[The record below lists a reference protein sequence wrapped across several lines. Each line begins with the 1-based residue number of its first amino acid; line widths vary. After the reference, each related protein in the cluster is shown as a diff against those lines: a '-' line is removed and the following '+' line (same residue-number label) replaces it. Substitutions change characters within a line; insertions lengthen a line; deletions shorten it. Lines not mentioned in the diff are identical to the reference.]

1 MKIWWSIRYHLNRKP
16 STLSILAGI
25 PSNFEDELF
34 EKYREIE
41 RNFRERRWEP
51 SELNGGKLCE
61 VAYSILKGHVDGSF
75 PATPSKPNNFP
86 AACDALKNTPSTFNR
101 SVRMLIPHIL
111 KGLYDIRN
119 NRNVGH
125 VGGDV
130 NPNHMDAVCV
140 LHMSKWVV
148 SELIRIFH
156 GVSIQEAAMLVD
168 SLSERELPLVWDAG
182 AVRRVLDVNL
192 TMLEKTLVLLYS
204 SAEPLSEKSLCSSL
218 EHSNASVYR
227 RDVLK
232 KAHKARLVEY
242 DQNAQTVR
250 ISPVGSKRVEEE
262 ILPKSK

>member
-1 MKIWWSIRYHLNRKP
+1 MH
-16 STLSILAGI
+16 ILTGI
-25 PSNFEDELF
+25 PPSFEDELF

-61 VAYSILKGHVDGSF
+61 VAYSILKGHIDGTF
-75 PATPSKPNNFP
+75 PSTPSKPSNFP
-86 AACDALKNTPSTFNR
+86 AACDALKNAPTTFNR
-101 SVRMLIPHIL
+101 SVRLLIPHIL

-140 LHMSKWVV
+140 LHMSKWIV

-156 GVSIQEAAMLVD
+156 GVSIQEAATLVD
-168 SLSERELPLVWDAG
+168 SLSEREIPLVWDAG
-182 AVRRVLDVNL
+182 DVRRVLDVNL
-192 TMLEKTLVLLYS
+192 TMLEKTLVLLYAS
-204 SAEPLSEKSLCSSL
+204 PEPLLEKSLCTSL
-218 EHSNASVYR
+218 EHSNPSVYR

-232 KAHKARLVEY
+232 KAHKARLIEY
-242 DQNAQTVR
+242 DQKVQIAR
-250 ISPVGSKRVEEE
+250 ISPLGSKRVEDD
-262 ILPKSK
+262 ILPKSRL